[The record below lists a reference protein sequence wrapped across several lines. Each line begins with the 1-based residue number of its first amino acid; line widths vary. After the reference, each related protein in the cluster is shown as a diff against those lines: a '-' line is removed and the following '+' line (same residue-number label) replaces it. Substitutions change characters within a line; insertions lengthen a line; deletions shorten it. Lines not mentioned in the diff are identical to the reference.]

1 MPRRTALLA
10 TIALAVPMTATA
22 CSDEPAG
29 AGGDDVRPIGTRSP
43 QPDRAA
49 SATRATPGNPNAGDA
64 GVVVTRG
71 ALPTVPPTR
80 KPAGSP
86 STSSTSSTSSTP
98 STPPGRARSGSCP
111 VLPADNVW
119 HSKVTGLPVLA
130 KSGAYVAS
138 IGGDRTVHPDFGA
151 GTYEGRPFGM
161 PVTTVPAGQAKV
173 RVSFEYAGESDK
185 GPYPIPA
192 DARIEGG
199 PTADG
204 DRHVILHDK
213 ATCKLY
219 ELFAARRTGGS
230 WSAGSGAIFD
240 LRSNDL
246 RPSGWTSADAAGL
259 PIMPGLVR
267 YDEVAAGRI
276 DHAIRITAPR
286 TRNAFVWPAR
296 HAASSSSDGSL
307 PAMGQRFRLKASVDV
322 SGLPAQARV
331 VAQALKTYGAILADN
346 GSAWYLSGT
355 QDDRWNNDALHA
367 LGRLR
372 GSDFEA
378 VDASGLMVS
387 AGSGQAR

>member
-1 MPRRTALLA
+1 MLGRTALVS
-10 TIALAVPMTATA
+10 TIALTVSLTAA
-22 CSDEPAG
+22 GCSDAPNDAAGNGSRPAG
-29 AGGDDVRPIGTRSP
+29 TLVPE
-43 QPDRAA
+43 
-49 SATRATPGNPNAGDA
+49 ATPVATTSPAAPAAKGDTAGDQSFTSH
-64 GVVVTRG
+64 GE
-71 ALPTVPPTR
+71 LPTLPPR
-80 KPAGSP
+80 PSSAKPSAKPSAKTSTTAAPKTTAGCS
-86 STSSTSSTSSTP
+86 
-98 STPPGRARSGSCP
+98 
-111 VLPADNVW
+111 VLPANNVW

-130 KSGAYVAS
+130 KSAAYVAS

-151 GTYEGRPFGM
+151 GTYEGRPFGI
-161 PVTTVPAGQAKV
+161 PITTVSPGQAKV
-173 RVSFEYAGESDK
+173 GVSFEYAGESDK

-192 DARIEGG
+192 NAKIEGG
-199 PTADG
+199 PSADG

-213 ATCKLY
+213 TTCKLY
-219 ELFAARRTGGS
+219 ELFAARRSGAS

-240 LRSNDL
+240 LRSNGL
-246 RPSGWTSADAAGL
+246 RPRGWTSADAAGL

-276 DHAIRITAPR
+276 DHAIRFTVPR

-296 HAASSSSDGSL
+296 HAASSSSDASL
-307 PAMGQRFRLKASVDV
+307 PAMGQRFRLKASVNIA
-322 SGLPAQARV
+322 GLPAQARV

-367 LGRLR
+367 LGGLR

-387 AGSGQAR
+387 ANSGQAR

>member
-1 MPRRTALLA
+1 MLRRTAVLPV
-10 TIALAVPMTATA
+10 LAVGVAMLATA
-22 CSDEPAG
+22 CSDDPTGAAG
-29 AGGDDVRPIGTRSP
+29 NDARPVGTRSP
-43 QPDRAA
+43 QPARTAVPDP
-49 SATRATPGNPNAGDA
+49 ATPDPGE
-64 GVVVTRG
+64 VVVTRG
-71 ALPTVPPTR
+71 ELSSLPPVK
-80 KPAGSP
+80 KPAATPKPGTSP
-86 STSSTSSTSSTP
+86 STPTSRPSSSTGS
-98 STPPGRARSGSCP
+98 ASGSCP

-130 KSGAYVAS
+130 KSAAYVAS
-138 IGGDRTVHPDFGA
+138 IGADRTVHPDFGA

-161 PVTTVPAGQAKV
+161 PVTTVAAGQPKV

-185 GPYPIPA
+185 GPYPLPA

-204 DRHVILHDK
+204 DRHVIVQDK
-213 ATCKLY
+213 ADCKLY
-219 ELFAARRTGGS
+219 ELFAARRSGNT

-240 LRSNDL
+240 LRSNAL

-276 DHAIRITAPR
+276 DHAIRFTVPR

-296 HAASSSSDGSL
+296 HAASDSSDASL

-355 QDDRWNNDALHA
+355 QDDRWDNDALHA
-367 LGRLR
+367 LGELR

-387 AGSGQAR
+387 AGSGRAR

>member
-10 TIALAVPMTATA
+10 IIALAVPTTVTA
-22 CSDEPAG
+22 CSDDPVD
-29 AGGDDVRPIGTRSP
+29 AGGNDVRPIGTRSP

-49 SATRATPGNPNAGDA
+49 SAASATPSDSDSGDG

-71 ALPTVPPTR
+71 ALPTVPPMR
-80 KPAGSP
+80 KPATVPKPRRSP
-86 STSSTSSTSSTP
+86 SRSSD
-98 STPPGRARSGSCP
+98 AASGSCP

-161 PVTTVPAGQAKV
+161 PITTVAAGQAKV

-204 DRHVILHDK
+204 DRHVILHD
-213 ATCKLY
+213 ATNCKLY

-240 LRSNDL
+240 LRSNAL

-387 AGSGQAR
+387 ADSGRAR

>member
-1 MPRRTALLA
+1 MPRRSAVLPV
-10 TIALAVPMTATA
+10 LAVGVAMLTTA
-22 CSDEPAG
+22 CSDDPTSA
-29 AGGDDVRPIGTRSP
+29 AGDDAPPVGTRSP
-43 QPDRAA
+43 QPARAA
-49 SATRATPGNPNAGDA
+49 VPDPAMPDPGE
-64 GVVVTRG
+64 VVVTRG
-71 ALPTVPPTR
+71 ELSPVPPVN
-80 KPAGSP
+80 KPAATPEPGSSP
-86 STSSTSSTSSTP
+86 STPASRPSSSTGS
-98 STPPGRARSGSCP
+98 ASGSCP

-130 KSGAYVAS
+130 RSAAYVAS
-138 IGGDRTVHPDFGA
+138 IGADRTVHPDFGA

-161 PVTTVPAGQAKV
+161 PITTVAAGQPKV

-185 GPYPIPA
+185 GPYPLPP

-204 DRHVILHDK
+204 DRHVIVHDK
-213 ATCKLY
+213 ADCKLY
-219 ELFAARRTGGS
+219 ELFAARRSGNT

-240 LRSNDL
+240 LRSNAL

-276 DHAIRITAPR
+276 DHAIRFTVPR

-296 HAASSSSDGSL
+296 HAASDSSDASL

-355 QDDRWNNDALHA
+355 QDDRWDNDALHA
-367 LGRLR
+367 LGELR

-387 AGSGQAR
+387 AGSGRAR